1 MRERAIDVIRK
12 ARGTIAMA
20 LRSSTAFGSGNRPVL
35 PGFLV
40 PEPGCQ
46 HDPRQAARRDRGTRA
61 PNCRVETRGLACKPS
76 RRPAGRPSI
85 RAPTPLPLCPPCH
98 RHPRASA
105 GSVPATASTDPH
117 RAAPGHVRL
126 VGGSSWPRRRSLQTL
141 RRSRRSTAICAIGPQ
156 RRMTV
161 SRDGPTFARPGKSC
175 GASRR
180 RTGLS
185 GEVVARLS
193 TNYKELARL
202 ERSQSAQK
210 FTKLQNAGTASGLL
224 ALAEERL
231 ARAEETTAPHLRHAR
246 RNAAVAIPIG
256 IILPARPEDVFP
268 VANRRPIFSAQV
280 RSDTPSATCHAC
292 SPGWSLHKLTRHDGE
307 AQFIDST
314 STTPFASLPR

>member
-1 MRERAIDVIRK
+1 MSARTAVDRIGRGKERRVCGPSKPSWALAPLRAWRRPTRPTFAPLRSCKRRRPRISGTLMWHWMRSGWGRCMPRRRRRSNDRFGTASTSRGS
-12 ARGTIAMA
+12 ARCPDAPTSAVCRYRRTRSRGIGTRPCAGSARRRIS
-20 LRSSTAFGSGNRPVL
+20 LRRSSTAWRAGWACLRG
-35 PGFLV
+35 
-40 PEPGCQ
+40 
-46 HDPRQAARRDRGTRA
+46 RRIVMAT
-61 PNCRVETRGLACKPS
+61 
-76 RRPAGRPSI
+76 PSI
-85 RAPTPLPLCPPCH
+85 SP
-98 RHPRASA
+98 
-105 GSVPATASTDPH
+105 
-117 RAAPGHVRL
+117 
-126 VGGSSWPRRRSLQTL
+126 TL

-161 SRDGPTFARPGKSC
+161 SRDGPTFARLGKSC

-231 ARAEETTAPHLRHAR
+231 ARADETTQPHLRHAR

-256 IILPARPEDVFP
+256 IILPARPEDVRYGKS
-268 VANRRPIFSAQV
+268 RRKP
-280 RSDTPSATCHAC
+280 RSTIRS
-292 SPGWSLHKLTRHDGE
+292 SP
-307 AQFIDST
+307 F
-314 STTPFASLPR
+314 

>member
-126 VGGSSWPRRRSLQTL
+126 VGESSHGRAADRGSTEALRAFHGDLRHRSAAKNDGEPRWAYLRSSWEELRRFAPAHGMPGRSWHGCRPPTRSWRGSSDRRARRSS
-141 RRSRRSTAICAIGPQ
+141 RSCRTRGPPAAFWRSP
-156 RRMTV
+156 
-161 SRDGPTFARPGKSC
+161 KS
-175 GASRR
+175 ASRGR
-180 RTGLS
+180 KRPRHLTC
-185 GEVVARLS
+185 AMP
-193 TNYKELARL
+193 AAMP
-202 ERSQSAQK
+202 RSQSPW
-210 FTKLQNAGTASGLL
+210 ASLCRRVPRMCF
-224 ALAEERL
+224 RL
-231 ARAEETTAPHLRHAR
+231 PT
-246 RNAAVAIPIG
+246 G
-256 IILPARPEDVFP
+256 D
-268 VANRRPIFSAQV
+268 
-280 RSDTPSATCHAC
+280 RS
-292 SPGWSLHKLTRHDGE
+292 SLHKSEVTH
-307 AQFIDST
+307 
-314 STTPFASLPR
+314 PRPPVMLAARAGRCTN